1 MAKAALSIDGGVTG
15 LAMPNV
21 LKRLRRRINKCSR
34 LESSALPRSVRL
46 FPASGVR

>member
-21 LKRLRRRINKCSR
+21 LKRLRSG
-34 LESSALPRSVRL
+34 STSARGSNPLLYQERTS